1 MAVDELHIELNGTDY
16 KEIIVN
22 KKLHIHV
29 SSNEFRYAVD
39 LYKYNMK
46 NPKEE
51 DFIAGNHIL
60 LEELN

>member
-1 MAVDELHIELNGTDY
+1 MTVDELHIELNGTDY

-46 NPKEE
+46 NP
-51 DFIAGNHIL
+51 
-60 LEELN
+60 